1 MATLGLI
8 AGAGR
13 FPLVVAECARRG
25 GERVVAVAVRGAAS
39 PELARYVDRLYWVGL
54 GQLGRII
61 RCLKREGVTSAVL
74 AGTVAHRTM
83 FAPLRLLRYR
93 PDWRTVRFWYQ
104 RLHGDR
110 RADSIL
116 SAFAE
121 ELAEEGIEVEN
132 SLERVPHLTVGP
144 GCLTRRKPTQRE
156 WADIRLGWKLAKA
169 MGGLDVGQTVVVKEG
184 AALAVEAIEG
194 TDEAIRRGASLGNGE
209 VVVVKVAKPNQDL
222 RFDVPTVGTRTIE
235 VMAQA
240 GARVLAIESHKT
252 LVLDQEDFVRLADRA
267 DITVVALS
275 AADLSEEAPPPVT
288 HPGAGQAPT
297 PPKQS

>member
-74 AGTVAHRTM
+74 AGTVAHRRM
-83 FAPLRLLRYR
+83 FTPLKILRYR
-93 PDWRTVRFWYQ
+93 PDWRMVRFWYR
-104 RLHGDR
+104 RLRGDR
-110 RADSIL
+110 RADTIL
-116 SAFAE
+116 SAFAD
-121 ELAEEGIEVEN
+121 ELASEGIQVEN
-132 SLERVPHLTVGP
+132 SLKRVPHLTVGS
-144 GCLTRRKPTQRE
+144 GCLTRRQPTERE
-156 WADIRLGWKLAKA
+156 WKDIRLGWNLAKA
-169 MGGLDVGQTVVVKEG
+169 MGGLDVGQTVVVKDG

-194 TDEAIRRGASLGNGE
+194 TDETIRRGARLGHGE

-222 RFDVPTVGTRTIE
+222 RFDVPTVGPRTVE
-235 VMAQA
+235 VMAEA
-240 GARVLAIESHKT
+240 GARVLAIEAHRT
-252 LVLDQEDFVRLADRA
+252 LVLDREELIRRA
-267 DITVVALS
+267 DQANLTVIALT
-275 AADLSEEAPPPVT
+275 AEDLP
-288 HPGAGQAPT
+288 H
-297 PPKQS
+297 